1 MQPLSLKIPIE
12 PDPGHG
18 ETAQFQLPFIK
29 PFGWPA
35 LLAFLGPRAFPGVE
49 VVRAARYRR
58 VLPLGG
64 RPLIIDATCDPKNAF
79 VTLSIQSRMQSLAPQ
94 MIEHATRFFDLRND
108 PRVIAKHLSRDKVL
122 KGALAAMRGLRIPG
136 AWSPFELA
144 VRAIIGQQ
152 VSVKAAT
159 TFAARLVSTYGAPL
173 PHATDPAGE
182 LVRTFPAPA
191 ALAHADLTKI
201 GLIRTRARWI
211 SGLASTLVEQPGF
224 FDHLHSLD
232 QAISELTRLP
242 GIGQWTA
249 HYIAMR
255 ALREPDAFPTG
266 DLGLIRAYGQL
277 ADKPVTARELDSIAT
292 AWRPWRAYAAMHL
305 WMSDPAAGG

>member
-1 MQPLSLKIPIE
+1 MQRSSINIPIE
-12 PDPGHG
+12 ARPADGK
-18 ETAQFQLPFIK
+18 TTRLRLPFTK

-49 VVRAARYRR
+49 AVTTTGYRR
-58 VLPLGG
+58 ALLLEGK
-64 RPLIIDATCDPKNAF
+64 PLIIAATCDAKNAF
-79 VTLSIQSRMQSLAPQ
+79 VELSIASGVKSVGPQ
-94 MIEHATRFFDLRND
+94 MTERATRFFDLGND
-108 PRVIAKHLSRDKVL
+108 PLVIAKHLSRDKVL
-122 KGALAAMRGLRIPG
+122 KRALVAARGLRIPG

-159 TFAARLVSTYGAPL
+159 TFAGRLVSTYGAPL
-173 PHATDPAGE
+173 PAATDPAGE
-182 LVRTFPAPA
+182 LVRSFPPPA

-201 GLIRTRARWI
+201 GLIRTRAKWI
-211 SGLASTLVEQPGF
+211 SALASTLVEHPDF
-224 FDHLHSLD
+224 FDRLHSLD
-232 QAISELTRLP
+232 MAVSELTRLP

-277 ADKPVTARELDSIAT
+277 AGKTVTARELDHVA
-292 AWRPWRAYAAMHL
+292 AGWRPWRAYAAMHL

>member
-1 MQPLSLKIPIE
+1 M
-12 PDPGHG
+12 
-18 ETAQFQLPFIK
+18 AQCQVPFTK

-49 VVRAARYRR
+49 VVTATRYRR
-58 VLPLGG
+58 VLSIGDTPV
-64 RPLIIDATCDPKNAF
+64 IIDATCDAKDAF
-79 VTLSIQSRMQSLAPQ
+79 VMLSIQSGKRSIVPR

-108 PRVIAKHLSRDKVL
+108 PRVIAKHLSRDNVL
-122 KGALAAMRGLRIPG
+122 KGALAKAKGLRIPG

-144 VRAIIGQQ
+144 VRAILGQQ

-159 TFAARLVSTYGAPL
+159 TFAGRLVSTYGAPL
-173 PHATDPAGE
+173 PLTTDPAGE
-182 LVRTFPAPA
+182 LVRTFPSPA
-191 ALAHADLTKI
+191 ALAHADLTSI
-201 GLIRTRARWI
+201 GLIRTRAKWI
-211 SGLASTLVEQPGF
+211 SGLASTLVEHPGF
-224 FDHLHSLD
+224 FDRMQSLD
-232 QAISELTRLP
+232 QAIGELTRLP

-277 ADKPVTARELDSIAT
+277 SGKSVTARELDRIADG
-292 AWRPWRAYAAMHL
+292 WRPWRAYAAMHL
-305 WMSDPAAGG
+305 WMSDPSAGG